1 MRKIS
6 LLLLVCILFVTLF
19 SLTSCDE
26 SGEHTNAIIEGV
38 VAMLTGVFMVICAP
52 ITTLTEAISLGLGA
66 VVEFIAEL
74 MF

>member
-19 SLTSCDE
+19 TCTSCE
-26 SGEHTNAIIEGV
+26 KSEEHTNAIVEGV
-38 VAMLTGVFMVICAP
+38 VAIFTGVFMVILAP
-52 ITTLTEAISLGLGA
+52 ITTLSEAVSLGLGA
-66 VVEFIAEL
+66 IVDFIAEL